1 MKTLLLVE
9 DNEDNRD
16 MLARRLRRKGYRVE
30 TAVNGKEA
38 LDMLQDIRPDLV
50 LMDLSM
56 PVMDGWEATRRIKQD
71 PGLRDIPV
79 VVLTGHAMKED
90 REKALSVGADGYIP
104 KPIDMQALL
113 TCLNDLLENAP

>member
-16 MLARRLRRKGYRVE
+16 MLSRRLKRKGYRVE
-30 TAVNGKEA
+30 TAVNGREA
-38 LDMLQDIRPDLV
+38 LEMASRLHPDLI

-56 PVMDGWEATRRIKQD
+56 PVMDGWEATRRLKES
-71 PGLRDIPV
+71 PELRHIPV

-90 REKALSVGADGYIP
+90 RKRAFAIGAQGYIP
-104 KPIDMQALL
+104 KPINMQALL
-113 TCLNDLLENAP
+113 DCLTALLENPE